1 MKKTFQYF
9 KQRLDEA
16 IKSFSVDSQEL
27 DPSDAED
34 FFLKHLQDNS
44 RFSWINRFGNNLRS
58 GLLSYSANLSDEFD
72 LILDISQDTSKN
84 QASYFVSLSIQNYKY
99 YYSSESK
106 KEVIFEKRIETADKV
121 ALVFIKH
128 IDEII
133 QRHFVKPKPKVDSM
147 KADVLGFDQ

>member
-16 IKSFSVDSQEL
+16 IKSFSLDSQEL
-27 DPSDAED
+27 DPSEAEF

-44 RFSWINRFGNNLRS
+44 RFTWTNRYDNNERS
-58 GLLSYSANLSDEFD
+58 GSLSYFADINDEDD
-72 LILDISQDTSKN
+72 LILDIFENENKGT
-84 QASYFVSLSIQNYKY
+84 YFVRLSIQKHKDYHIP
-99 YYSSESK
+99 ESK

-128 IDEII
+128 IDEIVK
-133 QRHFVKPKPKVDSM
+133 RHFVKPKPKVDSM